1 MSSFTHSHPTT
12 TGVDDDDLVLWLHCK
27 RGDALASPPPL
38 LSSHPRSIRGRIIV
52 IEISSPEATEG
63 HALPREREVPPPVR
77 RETLILSK
85 EEDSLLEAP
94 WWVSSDEELP
104 TEMTFQSIMGY
115 SIEPL
120 ESLPLMLMA
129 ESDRN
134 KHIMEDEILRRIKE
148 SEGRRKGI
156 ASRRQGS
163 MRSK

>member
-1 MSSFTHSHPTT
+1 
-12 TGVDDDDLVLWLHCK
+12 
-27 RGDALASPPPL
+27 
-38 LSSHPRSIRGRIIV
+38 
-52 IEISSPEATEG
+52 
-63 HALPREREVPPPVR
+63 
-77 RETLILSK
+77 
-85 EEDSLLEAP
+85 
-94 WWVSSDEELP
+94 
-104 TEMTFQSIMGY
+104 MGY